1 MVVYGFG
8 LRTRIAYI
16 SSPTAHSH
24 SRVRPGAARPNADR
38 PLACTGPPVGSTTT
52 TGGAAGPG
60 ARGGAPPPAFASPAW
75 ALPRPTLSTTCC
87 GQGRP
92 CIAGASSAARV
103 LYNGPLAE
111 YPGHGV
117 PAPPMSYAAAAGAGV
132 AGRSLAALVP
142 PARAGL
148 AAAGQGAPPATPR
161 VVPAAP
167 SPFAAVFGGV
177 PAATPPA
184 DALPSRR
191 PDPPNRPGPAA
202 ASRRGH
208 RRGRGL
214 RRSQCRFAD
223 SFHAQARPELR
234 RWGGGRP
241 GGCASGIA
249 HRGDAQ
255 RRRRR
260 ARNARAVGGAA
271 GYIAARLRAQPKGIL
286 DGQATVVGGRGSN
299 FDSS

>member
-1 MVVYGFG
+1 M
-8 LRTRIAYI
+8 LIAR
-16 SSPTAHSH
+16 SPAQDHRS
-24 SRVRPGAARPNADR
+24 VRQPRPAA
-38 PLACTGPPVGSTTT
+38 PLARAPWWSASPGLCKPSVGSAAADPFYYMLRAGPPLF
-52 TGGAAGPG
+52 
-60 ARGGAPPPAFASPAW
+60 RWAS
-75 ALPRPTLSTTCC
+75 C
-87 GQGRP
+87 
-92 CIAGASSAARV
+92 AARV
-103 LYNGPLAE
+103 LYNGPLAS
-111 YPGHGV
+111 YPSHGV
-117 PAPPMSYAAAAGAGV
+117 PAPPVSFAAAAAAGAGV
-132 AGRSLAALVP
+132 AGRSLAALVL

-148 AAAGQGAPPATPR
+148 AGQGALRATPR

-184 DALPSRR
+184 DAPPSRR
-191 PDPPNRPGPAA
+191 PDPPNRPGPSPAA

-208 RRGRGL
+208 RRGRGR

-255 RRRRR
+255 RRHRR
-260 ARNARAVGGAA
+260 ARNARAVGGPA